1 MTKIPSGRFVWFEY
15 VSKNADKAQAFYGE
29 LFNWKTQE
37 VPMPGGGGNYT
48 MIAVDNQTIGGYMT
62 TPAGAPPE
70 AHWLSHLG
78 VESAVDTA
86 AKVKAI
92 GGKVLKEP
100 TKMGDFGTWAV
111 VADPTGAPFALWQA
125 GKPDGDGNFKGKPG
139 TWCWNELLTSDPDK
153 AVSFLTAI
161 GGFTHDAMAMPQGVY
176 HVLHHDGAPRAGVTA
191 PAMAGVPNA
200 WLPYVQVASA
210 DQTAA
215 KATKLGAS
223 IKVPPTDIPNVG
235 RFAIFTDVNGAA
247 IGILQ
252 PAAR

>member
-1 MTKIPSGRFVWFEY
+1 MPPFDVMDAGRMTVL
-15 VSKNADKAQAFYGE
+15 AD
-29 LFNWKTQE
+29 
-37 VPMPGGGGNYT
+37 
-48 MIAVDNQTIGGYMT
+48 
-62 TPAGAPPE
+62 PAGAVF
-70 AHWLSHLG
+70 G
-78 VESAVDTA
+78 V
-86 AKVKAI
+86 
-92 GGKVLKEP
+92 
-100 TKMGDFGTWAV
+100 
-111 VADPTGAPFALWQA
+111 WQA
-125 GKPDGDGNFKGKPG
+125 GRHRGAELANEPG
-139 TWCWNELLTSDPDK
+139 SLCWNELLTSDPDK